1 MFGWGAMTMILSAVK
16 GVSGL
21 VAVRFFLGAF
31 EAGLFPG
38 MIYCLTF
45 WYKQD
50 ERALRAALI
59 SACGT
64 LGEYKLL
71 IHVLLAYNRCYQV
84 VHSAVLSLSV

>member
-1 MFGWGAMTMILSAVK
+1 MMSWGVMTMLL
-16 GVSGL
+16 GVIHSFASL
-21 VAVRFFLGAF
+21 VIVRFFLGAF

-59 SACGT
+59 STSAALGT
-64 LGEYKLL
+64 LIPL
-71 IHVLLAYNRCYQV
+71 ISLQCY
-84 VHSAVLSLSV
+84 SNPS